1 MVSPHVEIAIRA
13 VGAFILVLLLTRLV
27 GKEQMGQLSVSDF
40 VNAIVI
46 GSIAANMAT
55 DHKENVIYY
64 IIGIV
69 VIGGLTY
76 LINYIALK
84 SRSARKILEGE
95 PTVVIHN
102 GKMLEKNMGKMRYSV
117 DHVTMQLREKN
128 VFNIADV
135 EFAVVEPNG
144 ELSVLLKS
152 QKQPLTPQ
160 DMQIA
165 TSYQG
170 IPSELVVDGEII
182 YQNLHQNR
190 LSKAWLMAELKKQ
203 GINDVK
209 DVMYASLDN
218 AGNLYIDK
226 HQDNLTYIH
235 DITDKMK

>member
-1 MVSPHVEIAIRA
+1 MSPHVEIAIRA